1 MDEKKVRES
10 IKMLRREKKGCK
22 ELLNSYEKDHWNY
35 GLLEKKIEA
44 CNTAIEALEKQLP
57 KKTKIHKEFEG
68 EIDFDLSESD

>member
-44 CNTAIEALEKQLP
+44 CNTAIEALEARRQQD
-57 KKTKIHKEFEG
+57 T
-68 EIDFDLSESD
+68 